1 MGRLLETLV
10 FYEVLGEV
18 RVWRAG
24 LGAGLGGSRGLSWGL
39 SGPLGGPPRPPR
51 RTTEEALAAPGRLWR
66 PLGVFGGLC
75 GPLGGFGGLR
85 GLLRASP
92 DGLSRLLSFCF
103 VPHAHR
109 FSIPPPLSL
118 FLFLFLSLSP
128 SFFLSLSLSLSLC
141 LFLFRSVPHAHK
153 TLYIYVL
160 PVPVTS
166 SFPFVV
172 SSDGKRV
179 AISKRSDPYRW
190 DHYPIGVGCGEGKGV
205 CNIAP

>member
-1 MGRLLETLV
+1 MGRLLEPLV

-18 RVWRAG
+18 RVWRVG
-24 LGAGLGGSRGLSWGL
+24 LGAGLGGSRGLSWSL

-118 FLFLFLSLSP
+118 
-128 SFFLSLSLSLSLC
+128 SFSFSLSLSLSLFLSFSLSLSLSRSLC
-141 LFLFRSVPHAHK
+141 LFLFRSVPHSHK
-153 TLYIYVL
+153 TLYIYV
-160 PVPVTS
+160 PS

-205 CNIAP
+205 CNIVP